1 MATARTHIT
10 QALQLILVTPVGV
23 APSTTEDEPDDLITL
38 NNLLSSW
45 SEQRRRVN
53 VMTVEFLSN
62 IAVQITNAA
71 KVSIT
76 GSPAQSALES
86 TLAAALAGISVTPL
100 TALATYAT
108 ITTDNSYQTGM
119 DWAIQTNLAVKIA
132 GRYKRPVPP
141 QLAADAAIA
150 LGYVMPDLVKAA

>member
-1 MATARTHIT
+1 M
-10 QALQLILVTPVGV
+10 QLLDVLGAGVT
-23 APSTTEDEPDDLITL
+23 PSTTEDEPDNLITL
-38 NNLLSSW
+38 NNMLSSW

-53 VMTVEFLSN
+53 NMTVEFLSG
-62 IAVQITNAA
+62 ITTQITNAA
-71 KVSIT
+71 KISIT

-108 ITTDNSYQTGM
+108 ITTDNTYQTGM

-132 GRYKRPVPP
+132 GRYKRAVPP
-141 QLAADAAIA
+141 SVAADAELA
-150 LGYVMPDLVKAA
+150 LAYVLPALQKAA